1 MTVRADAA
9 RTRQERIERRSGV
22 AGVREMT
29 SHTESNWVVLKFGG
43 TSVSSVSNW
52 KNVAGVVRERIAEG
66 MHPVVVHSALSGITD
81 RLEQLLA
88 KALTGEWEPV
98 MDQIERRHM
107 DLARDLGIPTI
118 GAVLDHHFNELRRSA
133 EGIHLIGEV
142 SDRLRARVMANGEL
156 MATRIGAAYLASEGI
171 DVEWLDARTLLHAEE
186 RPGASERANYL
197 SATCNFDPDP
207 ELQRRLA
214 TGRKVIITQGFIAS
228 DEKGDTVLL
237 GRGGSDTSG
246 SYFAAKLG
254 ARRLEIWTDVP
265 GMFTSNPRSV
275 SNARLLKALDYDE
288 AQEIASSGAKVLH
301 PRCILPA
308 KQYAIPVSV
317 HATQMPHL
325 QGTVVTSMGGDSGAR
340 VKAVCIKKG
349 ITLVSMETLG
359 MWHQVGFLADAFAV
373 FKAHGLSVD
382 LVSTSETNVTISLDP
397 AANALDART
406 VELLVSDLSK
416 LCRVE
421 VIGPCAAV
429 SLVGRNIRATLHRL
443 GDALELFEEQK
454 IYLVTQAANDL
465 NITFVV
471 DEEQGDRLVRRL
483 HDVIVW
489 NAPSDHV
496 LGPTWE
502 QIHGIGPVIPAG
514 GPPWWQGRRAELER
528 IGRQHGSAYVYD
540 RASMESAARQLQAI
554 AGVDRIFYA
563 MKANPHPDIL
573 RTFAGLGFSFECVS
587 QGECERVLEVVKG
600 INPDKILFT
609 PNFAPRSEYEWAL
622 EHGVHLT
629 IDSLYALREWGD
641 LFRGRD
647 VLVRL
652 DTGFGRGHHDHVRT
666 AGVHSK
672 FGVPLFELDELERL
686 VKAAGA
692 RVVGLH
698 AHTGS
703 GVFDVR
709 NWQEVGQLLGDLS
722 KRFPHVCA
730 IDLGGGLGVPEKPGQ
745 VPVDM
750 PALQKVIED
759 IKGKWPQLAI
769 WLEPGRFLVAQA
781 GVLVVQVTQ
790 LKGKG
795 AVQYVGV
802 ATGMNSLIR
811 PALYGAHHDIV
822 NLTRFGEPGSEV
834 YNVVGPI
841 CESADYLGHERL
853 MPPTR
858 EGDTLLIANTG
869 AYGHAMSSRYNL
881 REPACEV
888 IL

>member
-1 MTVRADAA
+1 
-9 RTRQERIERRSGV
+9 
-22 AGVREMT
+22 MT

-52 KNVAGVVRERIAEG
+52 KNVAGVVKARLIEG
-66 MHPVVVHSALSGITD
+66 LHPVIVHSALSGITD

-98 MDQIERRHM
+98 MDQIERRHL
-107 DLARDLGIPTI
+107 DLARDLGIHI
-118 GAVLDHHFNELRRSA
+118 DAELDRHFTDLRRSA

-156 MATRIGAAYLASEGI
+156 MATRIGAAFLQAEGI
-171 DVEWLDARTLLHAEE
+171 DVQWLDARTLLHAEE
-186 RPGASERANYL
+186 RPGATERANYL
-197 SATCNFDPDP
+197 SATCNFEPDTAF
-207 ELQRRLA
+207 QQRLA
-214 TGRKVIITQGFIAS
+214 SGGKVLITQGFIAS
-228 DEKGDTVLL
+228 DAHGDTVLL

-246 SYFAAKLG
+246 SYFAAKLR

-265 GMFTSNPRSV
+265 GMFTSNPKSV
-275 SNARLLKALDYDE
+275 SNARLLKSLDYDE

-301 PRCILPA
+301 PRCILPV
-308 KQYAIPVSV
+308 KQYAIPLTV
-317 HATQMPHL
+317 HATQQPEL
-325 QGTVVTSMGGDSGAR
+325 EGTVVTATGGDGGAR

-349 ITLVSMETLG
+349 ITLLSLETLG

-373 FKAHGLSVD
+373 FKDHGLSID
-382 LVSTSETNVTISLDP
+382 LVSTSETSVTVSLDP
-397 AANALDART
+397 AANTLDSRALET
-406 VELLVSDLSK
+406 LVTALAK

-429 SLVGRNIRATLHRL
+429 SLVGRSIRATLHRL
-443 GDALELFEEQK
+443 GDALELFEEQR

-502 QIHGIGPVIPAG
+502 QIHGLGPVIPAG
-514 GPPWWQGRRAELER
+514 GPPWWQNRRDELQR
-528 IGRQHGSAYVYD
+528 IAREHGSAYVYD
-540 RASMESAARQLQAI
+540 RASSELAAKQLLAI
-554 AGVDRIFYA
+554 RGVDRIFYA
-563 MKANPHPDIL
+563 MKANPHPEL
-573 RTFAGLGFSFECVS
+573 LKTFAGLGLSFEC
-587 QGECERVLEVVKG
+587 EHVLNVVPG
-600 INPDKILFT
+600 IDPSRILFT

-622 EHGVHLT
+622 EQGVNLT
-629 IDSLYALREWGD
+629 IDNVYALREWGE
-641 LFRGRD
+641 LFRDRD
-647 VLVRL
+647 VLIRI

-672 FGVPLFELDELERL
+672 FGVPLFEMDEVERL
-686 VKAAGA
+686 VNQVGA
-692 RVVGLH
+692 RVVALH

-709 NWQEVGQLLGDLS
+709 NWKEVGHMLGGLAQ
-722 KRFPHVCA
+722 RFPHARA

-745 VPVDM
+745 VPVDLA
-750 PALQKVIED
+750 ALQGVIDD
-759 IKGKWPQLAI
+759 IRAKWPQVEL
-769 WLEPGRFLVAQA
+769 WLEPGRFLVAQG
-781 GVLVVQVTQ
+781 GVLVVEVTQ

-802 ATGMNSLIR
+802 STGMNSLIR

-822 NLTRFGEPGSEV
+822 NLTRFGEPGTEV

-853 MPPTR
+853 LPATQ
-858 EGDTLLIANTG
+858 EGDVLLIANTG
-869 AYGHAMSSRYNL
+869 AYGHAMSSNYNL

-888 IL
+888 II